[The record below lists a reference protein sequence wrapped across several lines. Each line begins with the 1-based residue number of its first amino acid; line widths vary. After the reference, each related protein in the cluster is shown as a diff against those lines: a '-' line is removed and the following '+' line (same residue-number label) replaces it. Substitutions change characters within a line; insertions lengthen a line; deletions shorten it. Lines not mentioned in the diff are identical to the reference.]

1 MSPTRTPADYT
12 TWARYDTRPVSSSW
26 QLRLATFKLVVK
38 ARLRRL
44 ACPVHGVRVEGV
56 DFARPSSR
64 FTRDFEQLV
73 AWPAVKMVQ
82 DALWRLVD
90 IDWDSVGRI
99 CDRVVAKRA
108 PGDRRCHAQV
118 TDRKGPSFD
127 IM

>member
-1 MSPTRTPADYT
+1 
-12 TWARYDTRPVSSSW
+12 VSSSW

-99 CDRVVAKRA
+99 CDRVVAKSS
-108 PGDRRCHAQV
+108 RRPAMSRTGHRPEGA
-118 TDRKGPSFD
+118 SFH
-127 IM
+127 IMPALR